1 MMAVRPVDIA
11 RRFGLSTTT
20 IRRYEDLGLVPAV
33 MRAPTGYRIYTD
45 EHIAYF
51 ICIREMMNGFS
62 LQIIAGMLGFVMKNR
77 IDEALWLAN
86 KTQAELQ
93 NDRRVC
99 EQMRQRFIK
108 KRPLGRSKKEYS
120 IGEISSITGVPA
132 STIRYWSNIGLLSAG
147 RSKENNYR
155 VFTQRHIDEILISQ
169 TLKLSSFAENEK
181 YSIGLLRREILRF
194 QTEDTEKLAS
204 VINGIEKYLYHKNR
218 QQIKSITALYRLCE
232 QVESNKF
239 DIW

>member
-1 MMAVRPVDIA
+1 MAVRPVDIA

-20 IRRYEDLGLVPAV
+20 IRRYEELGLVPAV

-77 IDEALWLAN
+77 IDEALWPAN

-99 EQMRQRFIK
+99 EQMRQRFIN

-132 STIRYWSNIGLLSAG
+132 STIRYWSNIGLLC
-147 RSKENNYR
+147 
-155 VFTQRHIDEILISQ
+155 
-169 TLKLSSFAENEK
+169 
-181 YSIGLLRREILRF
+181 REILRF
-194 QTEDTEKLAS
+194 QAEDTEKLAS

-218 QQIKSITALYRLCE
+218 QQIKSISALYRLCE
-232 QVESNKF
+232 QVETNKF
-239 DIW
+239 VIW

>member
-1 MMAVRPVDIA
+1 MAVRPVDIA

-20 IRRYEDLGLVPAV
+20 IRRYEELGLVPAV

-99 EQMRQRFIK
+99 EQMRQRFIN

-132 STIRYWSNIGLLSAG
+132 STIRYWSNIGLLC
-147 RSKENNYR
+147 
-155 VFTQRHIDEILISQ
+155 
-169 TLKLSSFAENEK
+169 
-181 YSIGLLRREILRF
+181 REILRF
-194 QTEDTEKLAS
+194 QAEDTEKLAA

-218 QQIKSITALYRLCE
+218 QQIKSISALYRLCE
-232 QVESNKF
+232 QVETNKF
-239 DIW
+239 VIW